1 MLKLFQLR
9 HGREVKSKWYAIL
22 QQASLVILM
31 SSDFVSRKTDKK
43 KLKLELLSAPSWRA
57 GTSFTVN
64 LIYTSL
70 L

>member
-43 KLKLELLSAPSWRA
+43 KIKIGVAFSPFMEGRYIFHS
-57 GTSFTVN
+57 
-64 LIYTSL
+64 
-70 L
+70 